1 MQNTNKFLKIAVL
14 LLLAANIALVAFMV
28 WGRPKK
34 NTRTGRPDPTEML
47 AKELGL
53 SDEQKI
59 THRQMKEEHMKSIKG
74 LMDSI
79 RDAKVGFYT
88 LNKEAQLNDSLL
100 TVYGSRVS
108 ALQIKVDKAMLAH
121 FKRVRA
127 FLKPEQQLKYDTL
140 VIKMI
145 NRGRRDSATKN
156 K

>member
-28 WGRPKK
+28 WGKPEK
-34 NTRTGRPDPTEML
+34 NRKIGRQDPTEML

-53 SDEQKI
+53 SDEQKV

-79 RDAKVGFYT
+79 RDVKVSFYT
-88 LNKEAQLNDSLL
+88 LNKQAQLNDSLL
-100 TVYGSRVS
+100 NVYGGQIS
-108 ALQIKVDKAMLAH
+108 ALQIKADKAMLAH

-145 NRGRRDSATKN
+145 NRGRKDSAAKN

>member
-1 MQNTNKFLKIAVL
+1 ML

-28 WGRPKK
+28 WGRPQKGTK
-34 NTRTGRPDPTEML
+34 TGRQDPTEML

-53 SDEQKI
+53 SDEQKV

-79 RDAKVGFYT
+79 RDVKASFYT

-100 TVYGSRVS
+100 NIYGSRVS
-108 ALQIKVDKAMLAH
+108 ALQITIDKAMLTH

-145 NRGRRDSATKN
+145 NRGRRDTAAKN